1 MSNPTSSLPKRIPY
15 GVADYGRLR
24 RERCYYVDKTYYIP
38 IIEAA
43 PFYLFCIRPRRF
55 GKSLWLSVL
64 QHYYDVNQA
73 DNFTLLFGDTYI
85 GRNPTPDHNSYLILF
100 LNFALVNP
108 ALSKVEAS
116 FESSCTNEIDSFLRR
131 YERFFSPE
139 SAQYIQAGANVTDK
153 LQRIFYH
160 AAENQ
165 LKIYLLIDEYD
176 NFTNTILTTDGQQ
189 AYHDLTHGTGFFRY
203 FFNMLKAATGGQIA
217 GLARLFIT
225 GVSPVTMD
233 DVTSGFNIGTN
244 ISIDSR
250 FNEMIGFTEAEVQTI
265 LGAYAGYG
273 LLPLGVEYSLPLM
286 QVWYNNYRFGQRA
299 ETSMYNS
306 DMVLYFLL
314 RTEADNGVPLDLI
327 DQNIRI
333 DYNKLRH
340 LMAVDRRLDVASM
353 ISAESSSPKR
363 LNGNFSLL
371 KTIIEDGEITSP
383 INPSFP
389 LEQLLNRENFVS
401 LLYYFGLLSMA
412 GIAEGD
418 PLLRIPNRTVK
429 DLMYGYI
436 RSAFDDVDVFK
447 LDIWRLTNLL
457 RSMAYRGEWRPFFDY
472 LNEQIRQQA
481 SVRDHLNGEKVL
493 QGFLIAYL
501 NVTHSFLTWSEREMG
516 GGFVDLY
523 LEPFLARYPD
533 IKYGYLIEL
542 EYISDSQFNK
552 REFDQSLAKEKAE
565 AEAQLR
571 QYAQDA
577 RIAQVAQ
584 QVTLKKL
591 VLIYK
596 GWELAYAAEI

>member
-1 MSNPTSSLPKRIPY
+1 MSYSTNVLPKRIPY

-24 RERCYYVDKTYYIP
+24 RENAYYVDKTHYIP
-38 IIEAA
+38 SIEAA

-73 DNFTLLFGDTYI
+73 DNFELLFSETYI
-85 GRNPTPDHNSYLILF
+85 GRNPTPDRNSYLILF
-100 LNFALVNP
+100 FNFALVNP
-108 ALSKVEAS
+108 AIDKVEAS
-116 FESSCTNEIDSFLRR
+116 FESTCANEINDFLNR
-131 YERFFSPE
+131 YGRFFSE
-139 SAQYIQAGANVTDK
+139 EHKQYIQAGVNVVDK
-153 LQRIFYH
+153 LQRLFYQ
-160 AAENQ
+160 ATRQQ
-165 LKIYLLIDEYD
+165 LKIYLLIDEYA

-189 AYHDLTHGTGFFRY
+189 AYHDLTHGSGFFRY
-203 FFNMLKAATGGQIA
+203 FFNLLKGATGGQIA
-217 GLARLFIT
+217 GLTRLFIT

-233 DVTSGFNIGTN
+233 DVTSGFNIGAN
-244 ISIDSR
+244 ISLDSR

-273 LLPLGVEYSLPLM
+273 LLPLGVADSLQLM

-299 ETSMYNS
+299 EAAMYNS

-333 DYNKLRH
+333 DYGKLRH
-340 LMAVDRRLDVASM
+340 LLAIDRRLNMRRREPLPND
-353 ISAESSSPKR
+353 SPPQ

-371 KTIIEDGEITSP
+371 KALIEEGETVSP

-412 GIAEGD
+412 GVAEGD

-436 RSAFDDVDVFK
+436 RSAFEDVDVFK
-447 LDIWRLTNLL
+447 LDIWRLTGLL
-457 RSMAYRGEWRPFFDY
+457 RNMAYRGDWRPFFAY
-472 LNEQIRQQA
+472 LHEQISQQA
-481 SVRDHLNGEKVL
+481 SVRDHLHGEKML
-493 QGFLIAYL
+493 QGFLLAYL
-501 NVTHSFLTWSEREMG
+501 NVTHNFLTWSEREMG

-523 LEPFLARYPD
+523 LEPFIARYPD

-565 AEAQLR
+565 AETQLR

-577 RIAQVAQ
+577 RIVEVAK

-596 GWELAYAAEI
+596 GWELVYAAEV